1 MREILGILLII
12 TAYICLAIFLL
23 RIIWRI
29 MLLFRVSVKHDSQDT
44 RTSKITLISFLK
56 VIRDVLFLS
65 RLFRVNKPLWIGEWV
80 FHCAF
85 LLVLLRHL
93 RYFLYPVPD
102 WVMGIQ
108 QAGLYSGYVLPV
120 SLIYIL
126 IIKFVIEKKRYFSSY
141 NFFLLMMLFLSS
153 ITGILMQTV
162 IRPDIVEIKHF
173 VLSALIFKSALA
185 PKSTLFIIHF
195 IISLIFLAYLP
206 AHIFA
211 APYTL
216 MEARK
221 REDGLKLVTHEE

>member
-12 TAYICLAIFLL
+12 TAYTCVAIFLL
-23 RIIWRI
+23 RILWRI
-29 MLLFRVSVKHDSQDT
+29 MLLFRVSGKHDSQDT
-44 RTSKITLISFLK
+44 RASKITPISVLK
-56 VIRDVLFLS
+56 VIRDVLFLY

-80 FHCAF
+80 FHCAL

-102 WVMGIQ
+102 WVISIQ
-108 QAGLYSGYVLPV
+108 QAGLYSGYVLPI

-126 IIKFVIEKKRYFSSY
+126 IIKFGIEKKRYFSSY
-141 NFFLLMMLFLSS
+141 NFFLLMVLFLSS

-162 IRPDIVEIKHF
+162 IRADIVEIKHF
-173 VLSALIFKSALA
+173 VLSALIFKSVLA
-185 PKSTLFIIHF
+185 PKSTLFVIHF

-206 AHIFA
+206 VHIFA

-216 MEARK
+216 MDAQK
-221 REDGLKLVTHEE
+221 REDGLKLMIYEN